1 MAKKE
6 RSTHLTQSDWQA
18 LGFTIARDGKL
29 YGVPTAEAHA
39 VSDDCAC
46 CGCGDNQPC
55 LCNHGADCVSCPDS
69 ECACC
74 AAKAEQES
82 QS

>member
-29 YGVPTAEAHA
+29 YGVPTAAEVPA

-46 CGCGDNQPC
+46 CGCGDDQPC
-55 LCNHGADCVSCPDS
+55 LCDHGADCPSCPDS
-69 ECACC
+69 DCPCC
-74 AAKAEQES
+74 QQAEA